1 VEDAGRPNLAP
12 MAGGGR
18 SAPVSVWLSAS
29 CAGAERLLSGRRR
42 LLSGERRLLFGGRRG
57 SGFERARERRPGGV
71 DEMCWLLRVV
81 RVRGLGQ
88 PFHGLTGRYGPICC
102 ETFQPTY
109 RVFFFFLILPIRRRN
124 VSAAYQRRIGYR
136 NVSETPNGCTVTFR
150 GYIGLGTPPPRCRF
164 GGVLG
169 DLCRS
174 ERHQPMSGP

>member
-1 VEDAGRPNLAP
+1 
-12 MAGGGR
+12 
-18 SAPVSVWLSAS
+18 
-29 CAGAERLLSGRRR
+29 
-42 LLSGERRLLFGGRRG
+42 
-57 SGFERARERRPGGV
+57 
-71 DEMCWLLRVV
+71 MCWLLRVV